1 MLRKR
6 CKIRNFIFTQLLRSV
21 HVTIASSC
29 YVQPLL
35 LVYFNL
41 LLQWEVQA
49 LPVEWALLQL
59 ARVKNVDNTKGTA
72 TIITDHINLKSK
84 VPQETYN
91 FNMNQKYNTIQSLQ
105 GNNSDI
111 SCVDTNIFINWYKYY
126 WIEYWWI
133 EIWISSTIGLSLWN
147 ATTMHIYVW
156 LSHN

>member
-1 MLRKR
+1 MLTASIIIISIIIVNNITINICIIVINVNNIITIVSIFIITINHQTNWSPTISASLSNVLDILRKR
-6 CKIRNFIFTQLLRSV
+6 CKIRNFIFTQLLKSF

-91 FNMNQKYNTIQSLQ
+91 F
-105 GNNSDI
+105 
-111 SCVDTNIFINWYKYY
+111 
-126 WIEYWWI
+126 
-133 EIWISSTIGLSLWN
+133 
-147 ATTMHIYVW
+147 
-156 LSHN
+156 